1 MSAAASQ
8 GSASRA
14 GELGFWTCVALVIG
28 NMIGSGIFLLPASLA
43 PYGGISL
50 VGWLISAG
58 GSMLLAQ
65 VFCSLARRAPLAG
78 GPYAY
83 TRLAFGDLAG
93 FLMAWG
99 YWISVLAAVAAIAVA
114 FISYLTIFFPGLA
127 THPAQAAVAALAT
140 IWLLTAVN
148 VIGIRAGGRM
158 QVVTTVLK
166 LLPLVALVVF
176 GWVRF
181 DPTHFIPFNPTGNS
195 AFAAATSTVS
205 LTLWAFLGLES
216 ATIPAGSVSDPARTI
231 PRATLLGTAISAMF
245 YIGTTVV
252 VMGILT
258 PARLAASTAPFADA
272 AGALAGS
279 WAGYA
284 VGIGAVVSCFGALNG
299 WILIQGQIPL
309 ALATDGLFPKVF
321 SRVSRNGTPV
331 ISLMISSI
339 LVTLLVAANY
349 TQSLLQLFN
358 FSILLAT
365 LSCLVP
371 YLFSALAEWT
381 LLKQEREA
389 SGGARKS
396 GAVLVAMLAFLY
408 SFWAIAGS
416 GQEAV
421 YWGFL
426 LLMAGVP
433 VYVWV
438 RRGRA
443 ASA

>member
-1 MSAAASQ
+1 
-8 GSASRA
+8 
-14 GELGFWTCVALVIG
+14 
-28 NMIGSGIFLLPASLA
+28 
-43 PYGGISL
+43 
-50 VGWLISAG
+50 
-58 GSMLLAQ
+58 
-65 VFCSLARRAPLAG
+65 
-78 GPYAY
+78 
-83 TRLAFGDLAG
+83 
-93 FLMAWG
+93 
-99 YWISVLAAVAAIAVA
+99 
-114 FISYLTIFFPGLA
+114 
-127 THPAQAAVAALAT
+127 
-140 IWLLTAVN
+140 
-148 VIGIRAGGRM
+148 M
-158 QVVTTVLK
+158 QIVTTVLK

-181 DPTHFIPFNPTGNS
+181 DPTHFIPFNPTGKS

-216 ATIPAGSVSDPARTI
+216 ATIPAGSVSNPARTI
-231 PRATLLGTAISAMF
+231 PRATLLGTAISALL
-245 YIGTTVV
+245 YVGTTVV
-252 VMGILT
+252 VMGILA
-258 PARLAASTAPFADA
+258 PARLATSTAPFADA

-389 SGGARKS
+389 SGGARKR